1 MVKHTDERTQDVHP
15 KRANREMLLRR
26 DPETGMVQ
34 MVFANED
41 TAQEL
46 CRERSQFGRDSLR
59 VSRYFESA
67 FTKSEQ
73 PRFKQD
79 SEVYKCL
86 ECRDSHLLSVQ
97 TETKLGVYPFYFRC
111 RCADGKHTCSCGCQS
126 IAGVRSLEGL
136 S

>member
-1 MVKHTDERTQDVHP
+1 MATVNQETDNQNE
-15 KRANREMLLRR
+15 KRGSREMLLRR
-26 DPETGMVQ
+26 NPETGLLQ
-34 MVFANED
+34 MLHANED
-41 TAQEL
+41 TAKEL
-46 CRERSQFGRDSLR
+46 CRERAQFGRDAMR

-67 FTKSEQ
+67 FTKTEQ

-79 SEVYKCL
+79 SEVYGCL

-111 RCADGKHTCSCGCQS
+111 RCADGNHACGCGCQS
-126 IAGVRSLEGL
+126 LAGIRSLEGL